1 MTAFS
6 PTLCDLKFGYFGW
19 PEKITQV
26 CNLSRARISTEIWNV
41 FKKENKFV
49 RFWYWC
55 KDLTISVLHDCG
67 VLFRSCMRSYGT
79 VEKVSLDGNFW
90 ERLIGEIE
98 LMAIFG
104 KMGIFERGRSG
115 KFNLWRF
122 LAKNGKMQNSQEK
135 FDCHTEWRGTSILF
149 LIGRLNK
156 TFFSLLGKNEN
167 ITSPFVGNTSL

>member
-1 MTAFS
+1 MNEYWYHKHKHMWGLSAENVMLSNGSILWHTHRKVSMTAFS

-49 RFWYWC
+49 QFWYWC

-67 VLFRSCMRSYGT
+67 VLFRSCVCSYGT

-90 ERLIGEIE
+90 ERLIGE
-98 LMAIFG
+98 
-104 KMGIFERGRSG
+104 
-115 KFNLWRF
+115 NLTCGNYRQ
-122 LAKNGKMQNSQEK
+122 NGN
-135 FDCHTEWRGTSILF
+135 FWEW
-149 LIGRLNK
+149 LIR
-156 TFFSLLGKNEN
+156 E
-167 ITSPFVGNTSL
+167 I